1 MEFFYDESLK
11 NEAGANVYEKFAEQL
26 HKAISTQNFNLL
38 RMDFDEKALLA
49 SNEYDFSKKVASYK
63 GIVEKMDI
71 SDWINQYDSVKNM
84 ETSGFL
90 GLTNIDKLASKT
102 QNLQKLYN
110 PIKREYDKLRNVT
123 DEVNYYL
130 TLVRTVAYR
139 NIYLGVELLNYIRDN
154 AGGKS
159 LMAQKDTVNT
169 GDAMIVGNVASDR
182 LQMDSMN
189 NIANTLNGL
198 MFNAIE
204 DKELR
209 KFVMKNPKMAT
220 GAAALAVVGNLLN
233 ERIEKIENNNELQK
247 QLITSIGQMADGY
260 NSGKAGLLRAI
271 EVIKALSKANIG
283 FLAIYAPLRD
293 KFFIEGCTVAT
304 MRDLQNLAKATQE
317 YKHISDTKL

>member
-1 MEFFYDESLK
+1 MKFFYEESLK
-11 NEAGANVYEKFAEQL
+11 NEAGVNVYKKFADQL

-49 SNEYDFSKKVASYK
+49 SKEYNFSTKVASYK
-63 GIVEKMDI
+63 GTIEKMDI
-71 SDWINQYDSVKNM
+71 SYWINQYDSVKNI

-90 GLTNIDKLASKT
+90 GFTNIDKLASKT
-102 QNLQKLYN
+102 QNLQKLYT

-130 TLVRTVAYR
+130 TFVRTVAYR

-159 LMAQKDTVNT
+159 LMAQKDKVNA
-169 GDAMIVGNVASDR
+169 GDAMIVGNVTSDR
-182 LQMDSMN
+182 LHMDSMDN
-189 NIANTLNGL
+189 VANTLNGL
-198 MFNAIE
+198 MSSALE

-220 GAAALAVVGNLLN
+220 GAAALAVVGNLLD

-247 QLITSIGQMADGY
+247 QLITSISQMVDGY

-293 KFFIEGCTVAT
+293 KFFVEECTTAT
-304 MRDLQNLAKATQE
+304 MMDLQNLAKATQE
-317 YKHISDTKL
+317 YKHISDK